1 MRDAKSHAIDAD
13 YEAIGDLSICSFR
26 SLEKFE
32 KFVSIVVNVNF
43 NYGVIF
49 ARASDNAASLAA
61 AWRVIFLNKQ
71 AEARTGAFSAR
82 VSRRAATKR

>member
-13 YEAIGDLSICSFR
+13 YEAIGDLSICRFR
-26 SLEKFE
+26 SPERFE
-32 KFVSIVVNVNF
+32 KFVSIAVNF

-49 ARASDNAASLAA
+49 ARASDNAASLA

-82 VSRRAATKR
+82 VSRRAVRATKR